1 MAKHLGNLTYNIWNK
16 MKGVVFYAPGTPNAA
31 HPECSVSKDLTS
43 ERHQLPDKPERFWI
57 LSTHD
62 ASKVRASG
70 PGLTSS
76 VSATFPAEFNIDA
89 KDGGQGQ
96 LSVLITVCIRHTYI
110 HTLKQI
116 SHFNFCSFLFRTR
129 GVNIT
134 RPTSMTTVTV
144 HTGYHTSPT
153 VQAGTPSLLNMEV
166 MTSQHHP
173 TESMPHQLVLPAGAP

>member
-96 LSVLITVCIRHTYI
+96 LSVLITDQGGKHNQANIHDNGDGTYRVSYVPDCAGWYTI
-110 HTLKQI
+110 IIKYGGDDIPASPYRVHA
-116 SHFNFCSFLFRTR
+116 
-129 GVNIT
+129 
-134 RPTSMTTVTV
+134 TS
-144 HTGYHTSPT
+144 
-153 VQAGTPSLLNMEV
+153 AGAASRCAMSGPDM
-166 MTSQHHP
+166 HP
-173 TESMPHQLVLPAGAP
+173 TLAFGEEMYLE